1 MYRSFCVL
9 LSTGNGGI
17 SMTCEDVK
25 KNISYQYL
33 KMELHRIANHFGL
46 TEEQV
51 KQAEEI
57 FKNKLE
63 LTTEFCWI

>member
-1 MYRSFCVL
+1 
-9 LSTGNGGI
+9 
-17 SMTCEDVK
+17 MTCDEVK

-33 KMELHRIANHFGL
+33 KMELNRIANHFGL
-46 TEEQV
+46 TEEQI